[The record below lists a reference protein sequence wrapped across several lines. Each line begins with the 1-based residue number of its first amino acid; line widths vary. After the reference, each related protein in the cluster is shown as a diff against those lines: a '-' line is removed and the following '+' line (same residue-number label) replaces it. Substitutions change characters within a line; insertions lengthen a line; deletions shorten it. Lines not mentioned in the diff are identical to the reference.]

1 MTKMKELLKVKELTV
16 KYPGFKLDK
25 VSFTCTAGEVLGI
38 IGVNGA
44 GKSTTIKGIMH
55 MIEKQGGEICWK
67 GDLITDKR
75 VSTFREEVG
84 YVGDNDCYYPN
95 IKVKKILKI
104 VSGLYSNWDMNTME
118 EYIEK
123 FQLDVEKRMKE
134 LSTGM
139 RVKLDLLMAMS
150 HRADIYILDEPTAGL
165 DPVVRGELLNVL
177 SHLAKDEHKAVIIS
191 SHITS
196 DLEKI
201 ASRIVYLV
209 DGKIALDDKVE
220 NIRNWY
226 IKIMRDGDL
235 QPFDLRDCLDT
246 EGGIIMTREIYEAR
260 SKKPDDFNVKPASL
274 EEVLFYLGG
283 Y

>member
-1 MTKMKELLKVKELTV
+1 MNELLQVKELTV
-16 KYPGFKLDK
+16 TYPRFTLDK
-25 VSFTCTAGEVLGI
+25 VSFDCAKGEVLGV

-55 MIEKQGGEICWK
+55 MIEKQGGEIYWK
-67 GDLITDKR
+67 GNPVTAKR
-75 VSTFREEVG
+75 VPAFREEVG

-95 IKVKKILKI
+95 VKVKKILKI
-104 VSGLYSNWDMNTME
+104 VSGLYKNWDMEAME
-118 EYIEK
+118 NYLSK
-123 FQLDVEKRMKE
+123 FCLDTDKKMKE

-150 HRADIYILDEPTAGL
+150 HHADVYILDEPTAGL
-165 DPVVRGELLNVL
+165 DPVVRAELLHIL
-177 SHLAKDEHKAVIIS
+177 SHLAKDENKGVIIS

-201 ASRIVYLV
+201 ADRIVYLV
-209 DGKIALDDKVE
+209 DGKVELDEKV
-220 NIRNWY
+220 NRIREKY
-226 IKIMRDGDL
+226 IKVMHSAELNGVDL
-235 QPFDLRDCLDT
+235 TGCLDT
-246 EGGIIMTREIYEAR
+246 GNGIILTREIYDAR
-260 SKKPDDFNVKPASL
+260 FSPYGDFRPEPATL